1 MRRPKVLLITGVVF
15 VVFLLISALLARIF
29 SADSAQRAAIIAV
42 LQDQAQGDTNA
53 VISRIQG
60 CDASAACRERAAY
73 NAAHLKAPGSG
84 LGAHA
89 PGPRAAAS
97 RFGSSRGCRQ
107 GRVADRLGTA
117 DRPVR
122 ARPAG
127 GEPDHRAARRA
138 ARREQANSQREQL
151 PADVLVG
158 PGAH

>member
-73 NAAHLKAPGSG
+73 NATHLKAPGAVSVLTLQTARG
-84 LGAHA
+84 WHHL
-89 PGPRAAAS
+89 RQQ
-97 RFGSSRGCRQ
+97 RGCRQ
-107 GRVADRLGTA
+107 GRLADRLRTA

-127 GEPDHRAARRA
+127 GEPDHGLHVELLAVSKRIPS
-138 ARREQANSQREQL
+138 ESNCPQTF
-151 PADVLVG
+151 
-158 PGAH
+158 